1 MASKP
6 SPATVQALQAKETVL
21 QKEIAK
27 FRELQ
32 KGMSAMH
39 VLAISHMCCA
49 MTRTRT
55 NMHTETQ
62 KCTASRQQLDGQLNE
77 NKTVKEVRVIKLVI
91 GPAELK

>member
-39 VLAISHMCCA
+39 VLAVSLSYA